1 MGFAKSIFDFFEDED
16 NDNQEPGFLDYALS
30 VADSLNPE
38 VVYDTVKDAVV
49 RGATGAYDYVRTTT
63 PRQFAED
70 VYDVGSAIVRGVADN
85 PVETM
90 VDVIP
95 LVGDIKAYG
104 EDIGQAAK
112 LRAQGDI
119 LGSQAISGPSLVLAA
134 AGTIPGVGEARK
146 GSKLADAAE
155 NMYLSP
161 ALSQNFKTYTTNP
174 ENLTRAQKRNVESYL
189 TRAENEDSAWGAR
202 ERMRLTG
209 ETEISYDRPVR
220 ETVSPEALQGETIL
234 PIMGD
239 RSIGGGELRSV
250 QGVPLDA
257 PVQLEGGP
265 MYPFLGES
273 GWASMEAAAR
283 GKQRHIDKAA
293 EATGQAPIAMYTSMG
308 DLAMDFNTMGTEAAL
323 RQIPALDVSPEV
335 IQNFD
340 DYIRQGHPGH
350 RPFPEFPGVLDDDAV
365 RMVRNEIETTSGRN
379 PALRQSIAAAMKKP
393 MWQNQGMPVYQ
404 DVVRAITEPDLI
416 NDPVGH
422 SGYTFFRG
430 APGFDVD
437 VGDHTTYSHRIPRQG
452 AGGSLGSNY
461 EINVGGLDYTVP
473 PNIMFPKQW
482 AEISRRTDKHGKPL
496 TDQMKVGALQ
506 QGHGFEIADQ
516 QWVDINMRYLEERQ
530 AAMEVKGLLEE

>member
-530 AAMEVKGLLEE
+530 AAMEAKGLLEE